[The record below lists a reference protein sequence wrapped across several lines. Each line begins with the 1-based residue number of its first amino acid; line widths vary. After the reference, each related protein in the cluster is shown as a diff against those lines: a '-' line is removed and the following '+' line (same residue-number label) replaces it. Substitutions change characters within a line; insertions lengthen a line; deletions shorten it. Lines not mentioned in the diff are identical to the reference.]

1 MIGKILLADDD
12 RDLVDILRYTFQRD
26 GYSVLLAFD
35 GEMAL
40 RMLQSES
47 LDLVVLDLMMPK
59 RNGMEVLREMRL
71 SSNVP
76 VIVLTA
82 LGDEDHVVDA
92 LQLGADDYLLKP
104 FRPRELRARAAALL
118 RRSRSQP
125 KPRDKSLQPIELGNV
140 MLNPNTRQVTVAG
153 QPVQLSRTEFSLLHY
168 LMVNRNIAL
177 ALSDIMANVWGY
189 DANDNDEVVKVT
201 VSRLRRK
208 MEADPAQPRYIVN
221 VPGVGYMFQCDT
233 HVAS

>member
-208 MEADPAQPRYIVN
+208 TEADPAHPRYIVN

>member
-118 RRSRSQP
+118 RRSQSQP
-125 KPRDKSLQPIELGNV
+125 KPRDKSLQPIELGDV

-208 MEADPAQPRYIVN
+208 MEADPAHPRYIVN

>member
-189 DANDNDEVVKVT
+189 DANENDEVVKVT

-208 MEADPAQPRYIVN
+208 MEADPAHPRYIVN